1 MSIGELYR
9 DTSITGE
16 FALAPFKASITQF
29 GYSFSH
35 WTDSENNSCSKMLGC
50 IKRIV
55 NFIFMLIAT
64 IVTAPLVPMG
74 LMIKLA
80 AQSCSRQGNSNQ
92 VAPPLPVQTPIHP
105 SNLNVNPPVAGNS
118 LVIGTQ
124 EDTREFISKARE
136 GFVETIRSYPGDLS
150 ETGLMS
156 EWRSFLTQ
164 LESGQQ
170 ALDVA
175 CAYHRDHFNVTIR
188 HQNLFES
195 GAQVIVNAANTH
207 LGGGRGIDGAIHTK
221 GGASYAAGHRAL
233 QTHYNSQYT
242 QGYAAIIGS
251 GELKQKHNIDDVIVV
266 AGPQGPIRT
275 TQKENELYSCYYN
288 SLVLGHY
295 QNLERI
301 AFPTISTG
309 IFKFPKDKAAA
320 ITLRAIND
328 FMDKYPHSTLKTIS
342 IHFLGNDPDAEFAH
356 FQNALG
362 NR

>member
-9 DTSITGE
+9 DTGITGE
-16 FALAPFKASITQF
+16 CVLAPFKASIKQF

-35 WTDSENNSCSKMLGC
+35 WTDDENNSCSKMIGC

-55 NFIFMLIAT
+55 NFIFMLIAA
-64 IVTAPLVPMG
+64 IVTAPLVPIG

-80 AQSCSRQGNSNQ
+80 AQSCSRQENSNP
-92 VAPPLPVQTPIHP
+92 VAPPPVQTPTGQTNRPVNQPIVDAP
-105 SNLNVNPPVAGNS
+105 SG
-118 LVIGTQ
+118 IGMQ

-136 GFVETIRSYPGDLS
+136 GFVETIRAYPGDLI
-150 ETGLMS
+150 EEGLVS
-156 EWRSFLTQ
+156 EWRSSLTY
-164 LESGQQ
+164 LESGQR

-188 HQNLFES
+188 HQDLFES
-195 GAQVIVNAANTH
+195 GAQAIVNAANIH
-207 LGGGRGIDGAIHTK
+207 LGGGDGIDGAIHER
-221 GGASYAAGHRAL
+221 GGESYATGHRAL
-233 QTHYNSQYT
+233 KTRYDSQYV

-251 GELKQKHNIDDVIVV
+251 GELKQKHNIDNVIVV
-266 AGPQGPIRT
+266 AGPQGAT
-275 TQKENELYSCYYN
+275 TPKKERQLYSCYYN

-295 QNLERI
+295 QNLESI

-309 IFKFPKDKAAA
+309 IFRFPKDRAAA

-328 FMDKYPHSTLKTIS
+328 FMDKYPRTTLKTIS
-342 IHFLGNDPDAEFAH
+342 IHFLGRHPDAEFAH
-356 FQNALG
+356 FQRALD